1 MHPLRVLLLA
11 SVGIAIAVA
20 AAFGYALNR
29 LGTHPG
35 TALALSAAVFGAF
48 MLPWSAVFSWAL
60 RRASD
65 LELLGERTRQVA
77 EGRDTE
83 TLTDR
88 TYHGE
93 LDDLAR
99 AIEELRSIILRQKET
114 FEGHRAA
121 MEEIVAS
128 LGEGLIAVNQRG
140 TIVFANERVAEI
152 FGGLSDMIGR
162 SFLEVVRRQSVV
174 AAFDKALRGEAS
186 SDRISLPGATER
198 QIEIRVFPVAAAS
211 AEIAAVALFIDIT
224 QIERLQRI
232 RKDFLDDFSHEVR
245 TPLAGLRSAA
255 ETFEHGGLTGQQE
268 EQLRNVILRQLG
280 RIERLVQDL
289 SELNRIESGELVL
302 ERRTVDLRGLIGDLV
317 ADLRERLARSPV
329 TVSLH
334 GPESLAFADPMRV
347 QQMFSNLLDNA
358 CKHGGNRGEIVVE
371 VSADEQEATVRISDQ
386 GEGIPPNEIDRI
398 FNRFYRV
405 DKSRSQAVPGIGL
418 GLAITKHLVLL
429 HGGSIRAYN
438 RDGGGATFE
447 VRLPKTG
454 DSAASLARF

>member
-11 SVGIAIAVA
+11 SVGIALAVA
-20 AAFGYALNR
+20 AAFGVALHR
-29 LGTHPG
+29 LGTHAGPAV
-35 TALALSAAVFGAF
+35 ALAALVFGAF
-48 MLPWSAVFSWAL
+48 LLPWSAVFLWAL

-65 LELLGERTRQVA
+65 LELLGERTRRVA
-77 EGRDTE
+77 EGRDAE
-83 TLTDR
+83 AITDR

-99 AIEELRSIILRQKET
+99 GIEELRSIIVRQKRT

-140 TIVFANERVAEI
+140 TIVFANERVVDI
-152 FGGLSDMIGR
+152 FGSVSETIGR
-162 SFLEVVRRQSVV
+162 SFLEVARRQSVV

-186 SDRISLPGATER
+186 TDRIGVTTGADER

-224 QIERLQRI
+224 QLERLQRI

-255 ETFEHGGLTGQQE
+255 ETFERGGLSAHDE
-268 EQLRNVILRQLG
+268 EQLRNVILRQLA

-302 ERRTVDLRGLIGDLV
+302 ERQPVELKAVIGELVD
-317 ADLRERLARSPV
+317 DLRERLAGTPMTIALQGDDAMADV
-329 TVSLH
+329 
-334 GPESLAFADPMRV
+334 DPMRA
-347 QQMFSNLLDNA
+347 QQIFSNLLDNA
-358 CKHGGNRGEIVVE
+358 RKHGGNRGEILVE
-371 VSADEQEATVRISDQ
+371 VCSGDADAIVRISDQ

-405 DKSRSQAVPGIGL
+405 DKSRSQAVPGVGL

-429 HGGSIRAYN
+429 HGGSIRAFN
-438 RDGGGATFE
+438 REEGGATFE
-447 VRLPKTG
+447 VRLPG
-454 DSAASLARF
+454 A